1 MEKSSPYKGSN
12 QWPPESWSKKRF
24 SLMSYPA
31 KHTWEVYSIPD
42 ISNLRSFTNL
52 NDNNRTLQIIQSF
65 RVATLYNF

>member
-1 MEKSSPYKGSN
+1 
-12 QWPPESWSKKRF
+12 
-24 SLMSYPA
+24 MSYPA

-65 RVATLYNF
+65 RGATLYNF

>member
-1 MEKSSPYKGSN
+1 
-12 QWPPESWSKKRF
+12 
-24 SLMSYPA
+24 
-31 KHTWEVYSIPD
+31 VYSIPD